1 MLSFVVF
8 LFDDAVFGVLVFPPL
23 GGVGALVDVLDAP
36 NCVVVGTNVTVGVGI
51 CPRTLG
57 AKLAKET
64 AQGLAAA
71 GLLPKCGQPE
81 ACVSKGSSLDS
92 TWIEPP

>member
-1 MLSFVVF
+1 MLSIVGF
-8 LFDDAVFGVLVFPPL
+8 LFDDAVLGVPVFPPL
-23 GGVGALVDVLDAP
+23 GGVGAVVDVLDAL
-36 NCVVVGTNVTVGVGI
+36 NCVVVGTNVTVGVGT
-51 CPRTLG
+51 CARTLG

-71 GLLPKCGQPE
+71 GLLPKCGQ
-81 ACVSKGSSLDS
+81 ADVSKGSSLDS